1 MQKLLKTIC
10 AAADLTAKALVAAV
24 AVGALLP
31 FDAQAVASTPP
42 STLVDLTTS
51 SWGSVTGYS
60 ACYNKTYTGAK
71 AFDDNHS
78 SSDSGAYSNSRW
90 LAKKA
95 DNMYVIYKFKA
106 ATVVDAIQIFIPENG
121 GADYSTRAP
130 KVWTFEGSNDNSSW
144 DTLDTQDSETGWA
157 QGDSRYYTFANTK
170 AYQYYKFNCTA
181 VNGGSYLQVQELEF
195 YCIGTKSTWTGGG
208 TTDLLNDD
216 ANWGGSS
223 MPGSG
228 GEATINNSG
237 STPAVA
243 AGGFSVYKHLWLGTA
258 NGKSAQVVQT
268 NGAIKVLGGIYI
280 GQSGGVGE
288 YVMTGGELSC
298 TELHV
303 GYESNGNGKLVVS
316 GGVVRV
322 TGGNGMFR
330 VGRRCTGTLEVGG
343 TGQMILQNELNI
355 GKLAAGKGTVKLSEG
370 GTITATGIIQEPNK
384 GRAELVEFDGGTL
397 NATQNNAS
405 FLKDLPNIQLKAGGL
420 TINTQGKNLGINN
433 CTFNV
438 TGNGKITVV
447 GGGTVTF
454 TNVTLNLP
462 AKPSGAYVFAE
473 TDGTFS
479 GLPNLSGIKGCKIS
493 LSDDCKRVMVSP
505 RGLIISIF

>member
-1 MQKLLKTIC
+1 MTIG
-10 AAADLTAKALVAAV
+10 AAAV

-51 SWGSVTGYS
+51 SWGSVYSYS
-60 ACYNKTYTGAK
+60 ACYNNTYSGAK
-71 AFDDNHS
+71 AFDDDHS
-78 SSDSGAYSNSRW
+78 SSSSGDYSNSRW

-121 GADYSTRAP
+121 GTAYSERAP
-130 KVWTFEGSNDNSSW
+130 KAWTFEGSNDKSSW
-144 DTLDTQDSETGWA
+144 DELNRQDNETGWA
-157 QGDSRYYTFANTK
+157 QGDTRYYTFANTK

-181 VNGGSYLQVQELEF
+181 VNGAQYLQVQELEL

-243 AGGFSVYKHLWLGTA
+243 AGGFSVYKQLLLGMA

-298 TELHV
+298 NELHV
-303 GYESNGNGKLVVS
+303 GYESDGNGRLVVS

-322 TGGNGMFR
+322 TGDNGMFR
-330 VGRRCTGTLEVGG
+330 VGRGCTCTLEVGG
-343 TGQMILQNELNI
+343 TGQMILPNELNI
-355 GKLAAGKGTVKLSEG
+355 GKLAAGRGTVKLGEG
-370 GTITATGIIQEPNK
+370 GTITTPSIKREPNK

-397 NATQNNAS
+397 KATQNNAS

-454 TNVTLNLP
+454 TNVTLNMP
-462 AKPSGAYVFAE
+462 SKPSGAYVFAE

-479 GLPNLSGIKGCKIS
+479 GLPNLGGVKGCRIS
-493 LSDDCKRVMVSP
+493 LSDDCKRVMVIP
-505 RGLIISIF
+505 RGFIISIF

>member
-1 MQKLLKTIC
+1 MMIG
-10 AAADLTAKALVAAV
+10 AAAV

-31 FDAQAVASTPP
+31 FDVLAAASTLP
-42 STLVDLTTS
+42 STLVDLTTTGS
-51 SWGSVTGYS
+51 AASGSVVEYS
-60 ACYNKTYTGAK
+60 SAYSSDRYNGTK
-71 AFDDNHS
+71 AFDGG
-78 SSDSGAYSNSRW
+78 SGESSRW

-95 DNMYVIYKFKA
+95 ANMYVTYKFKA
-106 ATVVDAIQIFIPENG
+106 ATVVDSIQIFIPENG
-121 GADYSTRAP
+121 GADYSNRAP

-157 QGDSRYYTFANTK
+157 QGDSRYYKFANTK

-181 VNGGSYLQVQELEF
+181 LNADSAACLQLQEIEF
-195 YCIGTKSTWTGGG
+195 YCIGTDSTWTGGG

-223 MPGSG
+223 MPGSDG
-228 GEATINNSG
+228 KATINDSG

-243 AGGFSVYKHLWLGTA
+243 AGGFSVYNYLQIGMAT
-258 NGKSAQVVQT
+258 GKSAKVVQT
-268 NGAIKVLGGIYI
+268 NGAVKVLNQLII
-280 GQSGGVGE
+280 GQYGVGE

-298 TELHV
+298 DQLYV
-303 GYESNGNGKLVVS
+303 GYDNKGNGRLVVS

-322 TGGNGMFR
+322 TGDNGMFR
-330 VGRRCTGTLEVGG
+330 VGRNCTGTLEVGG
-343 TGQMILQNELNI
+343 TGQLILQQQLNI
-355 GKLAAGKGTVKLSEG
+355 GRLAAGRGTVKLGEG
-370 GTITATGIIQEPNK
+370 GTITTTSIIQEPDK
-384 GRAELVEFDGGTL
+384 GKAELVEFDGGTL
-397 NATQNNAS
+397 KATQNNAS
-405 FLKDLPNIQLKAGGL
+405 FLKNLPNIQLKAGGL

-454 TNVTLNLP
+454 TDVTLNLP

-479 GLPNLSGIKGCKIS
+479 GLPNLGGVKGCKIS
-493 LSDDCKRVMVSP
+493 LSDDCKRVMVIP
-505 RGLIISIF
+505 RGFIISFF

>member
-1 MQKLLKTIC
+1 MKKLLMMIG
-10 AAADLTAKALVAAV
+10 VAAM
-24 AVGALLP
+24 LP
-31 FDAQAVASTPP
+31 LGVLAAASTPP
-42 STLVDLTTS
+42 DTLVDLTTNG
-51 SWGSVTGYS
+51 WGSVDGYS
-60 ACYNKTYTGAK
+60 ACYNNTYTGAK

-78 SSDSGAYSNSRW
+78 SSSSGAYSNSRW
-90 LAKKA
+90 LAKNL
-95 DNMYVIYKFKA
+95 DNIYVTYRFNA

-121 GADYSTRAP
+121 GADYSNRAP
-130 KVWTFEGSNDNSSW
+130 KTWTFMGSNDNSSW
-144 DTLDTQDSETGWA
+144 DTLDTQTNETGWE

-195 YCIGTKSTWTGGG
+195 YCIGTNSTWTGGG

-216 ANWGGSS
+216 GNWGGSS
-223 MPGSG
+223 MPGSDAK
-228 GEATINNSG
+228 ATINDSG
-237 STPAVA
+237 STPAVVS
-243 AGGFSVYKHLWLGTA
+243 GGFSVYKSLQVGAA
-258 NGKSAQVVQT
+258 NGYSAKVVQT
-268 NGAIKVLGGIYI
+268 NGAVKVLKALVLGE
-280 GQSGGVGE
+280 SRGVGE
-288 YVMTGGELSC
+288 YVITGGELSC
-298 TELHV
+298 DQLYA
-303 GYESNGNGKLVVS
+303 GYQSSGNGRLVVS

-322 TGGNGMFR
+322 TGDNSMFR
-330 VGRRCTGTLEVGG
+330 VGRDCTGTLEVGG
-343 TGQMILQNELNI
+343 TGQLILPNELNI
-355 GKLAAGKGTVKLSEG
+355 GKLASGRGTVKLREG
-370 GTITATGIIQEPNK
+370 GTITTTGVIQEPNK
-384 GRAELVEFDGGTL
+384 GRAELVEFDGGTVK
-397 NATQNNAS
+397 ATQNNAS

-454 TNVTLNLP
+454 TNVTLNMP

-479 GLPNLSGIKGCKIS
+479 GLPNLGGVKGCKIS

-505 RGLIISIF
+505 RGFIISFF